1 MTCIVETSNLGKKYG
16 TTRALEDVSLNVDNG
31 DFLAIIGPSGS
42 GKSTLLR
49 LMGLIEPPS
58 SGKIVFKGSDASS
71 ASEEKRLEFRREIGM
86 VFQDA
91 ILFNTTVYK
100 NIAYPLKI
108 RRRPQS
114 EVNRQI
120 NEALDAVGLRGLESR
135 HASELSGGEAQRVS
149 LAQALVYGPAL
160 LLLDEPTANL
170 DPRNAALIENVVSRT
185 NHEEGTTTVIA
196 THNIQQVQFL
206 ASKGA
211 ILREGK
217 LTEEGRIS
225 ELFGSPSAF
234 LSSFALIG
242 NVFSGT
248 SEMAADGLAMIDV
261 GASWKIE
268 ATTRKSGKVKVV
280 IRPEDIIVS
289 REPVYSSARNLLKGR
304 VVEALRDGQK
314 VRIRVNAEK
323 EFLVTMTT
331 RSFEEMKLEP
341 GSLVFLAFK
350 ASSVN
355 VI

>member
-71 ASEEKRLEFRREIGM
+71 ASEEERLEFRREIGM

-114 EVNRQI
+114 EINRQI
-120 NEALDAVGLRGLESR
+120 NEALDAVGLRGLDSR

-149 LAQALVYGPAL
+149 LAQALVYDPTL

-170 DPRNAALIENVVSRT
+170 DPRNAAVIENVVSRT
-185 NHEEGTTTVIA
+185 NHEEGITTVIA

-217 LTEEGRIS
+217 LIEEGRIS

-248 SEMAADGLAMIDV
+248 SEIAADGLAMIDV

-268 ATTRKSGKVKVV
+268 AITRKSGKVKVV